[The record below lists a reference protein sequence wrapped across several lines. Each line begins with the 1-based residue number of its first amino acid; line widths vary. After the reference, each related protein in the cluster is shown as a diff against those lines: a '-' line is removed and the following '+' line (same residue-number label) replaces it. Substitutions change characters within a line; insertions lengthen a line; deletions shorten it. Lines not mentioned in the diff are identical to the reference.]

1 MSSSV
6 LVLLLEDTLHRLAR
20 DIAWKSLD
28 HHHVVATQSVS
39 TSRNRYGI
47 SAKLTTA

>member
-20 DIAWKSLD
+20 DIAWKCLD
-28 HHHVVATQSVS
+28 HDHVAHPLEFGGNPAVDP
-39 TSRNRYGI
+39 
-47 SAKLTTA
+47 LH